1 VPPGRHARGSR
12 VRGCSRHVAKGYK
25 CLPFI
30 KAWVL
35 GVTLVIAHF
44 KRVRVRCLLRV
55 LRLRDIDDVREREV
69 EVAVARVM
77 PRA

>member
-1 VPPGRHARGSR
+1 M
-12 VRGCSRHVAKGYK
+12 
-25 CLPFI
+25 PFI

-77 PRA
+77 PKA